1 MERLQKILQRSG
13 VASRRKAGEL
23 ILEGKVKVDGI
34 VVLEPGTQVE
44 ENQEVTVEDQ
54 KLLTEEKVY
63 FALNKPTGYLSTTKD
78 PHKRRTIMDLV
89 DIKQRV
95 YPIGRLDYDTSG
107 LILLTND
114 GELMNRLIHPRYKL
128 EKEYHVKIKGL
139 LRKESSAKINRG
151 IDLGDF
157 VTAPARIEGVRYDDK
172 RENTYLNITIREG
185 KYHQVRRMF
194 ESLGHPVLN
203 LKRYRFGPI
212 TLEGIP
218 SGAYRSLKLHEIKQ
232 LWHFSSYDTSK

>member
-78 PHKRRTIMDLV
+78 PHKRRTIM
-89 DIKQRV
+89 
-95 YPIGRLDYDTSG
+95 
-107 LILLTND
+107 
-114 GELMNRLIHPRYKL
+114 
-128 EKEYHVKIKGL
+128 
-139 LRKESSAKINRG
+139 
-151 IDLGDF
+151 
-157 VTAPARIEGVRYDDK
+157 
-172 RENTYLNITIREG
+172 
-185 KYHQVRRMF
+185 
-194 ESLGHPVLN
+194 
-203 LKRYRFGPI
+203 
-212 TLEGIP
+212 
-218 SGAYRSLKLHEIKQ
+218 
-232 LWHFSSYDTSK
+232 